1 MIRTVI
7 GRKAA
12 PVCTGE
18 YPRMFCMYSETKKK
32 TPNIASATRSIARF
46 APVYVR
52 LRNSS
57 SGSIGARWRRSS
69 WTNARSETAAS
80 TKAPTM
86 RADVQP

>member
-1 MIRTVI
+1 
-7 GRKAA
+7 
-12 PVCTGE
+12 
-18 YPRMFCMYSETKKK
+18 MFCMYSETKKK

-69 WTNARSETAAS
+69 
-80 TKAPTM
+80 
-86 RADVQP
+86 